1 MTGVVA
7 TQQPEM
13 ADEVMNDVA
22 LLSPDAPRLDPV
34 LVYSPGDPMD
44 ISPMPAANHQR
55 QPVFEQQPS
64 QNGSQRVE
72 QTTNKIFNNPPQPSF
87 TNDHPVL
94 SSTAGHVKPDGNDN
108 NNKPSSGLP
117 NRRTIFQPHRFSPKN
132 RASVKQGHLKRLPL
146 AMQAK
151 LGTPYKPVLVGMN
164 RNFRT
169 LPSSSNPQPGIQ
181 SNNNHFTLNGYPSL
195 DLNHVHDRPTLD
207 PPVNRQLFKPAA
219 PIPALTNSATGPAS
233 GETATK
239 PTSEQTTTAASEQAV
254 SEDPRETT
262 SGFSLQ
268 RTPLIKGK
276 LNDIDID
283 RPATYV
289 SPKYRKLSQ
298 RGSDSATTSPAH
310 NSQQTT
316 SAQDN
321 SHSNLSKQPTLAPI
335 TSSNLISPFKPNLS
349 IDKTPSTGRT
359 DDSKHTEAWND
370 MLELQD
376 ALRNQGIAPENPP
389 HQDPINEPPKP
400 CHHRMPGSWPE
411 DSLDFPEP
419 TRDEP
424 HLFTQDPN
432 LSGDHGSLM
441 HSTLVTSPELA
452 SKTHEPVNSTP
463 TPESQALPA
472 SSQDAVIIQAQSSE
486 AGQDEQAKDDT
497 SHPSFSWSNQLWGAT
512 QSVVATAIALADT
525 FKRRAIALFEEPR
538 LASRRTSHTNTS
550 SSPTRANLRM
560 LPEEQR
566 RRLRSNQWRIDRGF
580 PTVQDYP
587 FPELSL
593 DAPQFPATTDALSGG
608 EAPPKP
614 VTPDAKKSISSDEH
628 SRKSGVPPVT
638 DGRRQSAKSGIN
650 KRPTFQALS
659 PNMKRRMNMR
669 PGKRNI
675 ARTRLDRS
683 LVHAVQSG
691 KWTPDDLPTKPK
703 GPVAPVQ
710 DHKRLAHIK
719 PVKTPKER
727 SLMPILRRPE
737 LAATEAARQKRAAP
751 KKVRFV
757 LQSAPPD
764 DDPALVG
771 HHLHPGLTKTLVE
784 EEKENEPP
792 KRVEEEP
799 EAPDPGLRSWLQTDF
814 PFGRPVSAVRLFAP
828 GAKVPQ
834 GRSESIFAAE
844 WRKIQEEEK
853 AKQVPARIR
862 PEGPAVRPLPP
873 KWEARLAEAKASP
886 DNRQIATTLS
896 GDPLTK
902 RDLATCYTP
911 ARWLNDEVINAYL
924 AVLIDYL
931 RRANGNAGRH
941 DKPKFHAF
949 NTFFFSN
956 LRDKGYSSVS
966 RWAKRA
972 KIGGEALLEVDTVYI
987 PVHNSAH
994 WTLMVV
1000 KPTEKSIEYFDSLG
1014 SASPRHVAIVK
1025 DWLRGELSARYVEE
1039 EWLVVPTVSPQQ
1051 DNGSDCGV
1059 FLLSTAKAVSVGIE
1073 PLSYGARDIPLL
1085 RRKIVA
1091 ELMAGGLDG
1100 DFKPEGETGEVL
1112 I

>member
-7 TQQPEM
+7 TQQREM
-13 ADEVMNDVA
+13 GDEVMNDVA
-22 LLSPDAPRLDPV
+22 LLSPDAPRLNPA

-55 QPVFEQQPS
+55 QFVFEQQPS
-64 QNGSQRVE
+64 QHGSRRVE
-72 QTTNKIFNNPPQPSF
+72 QATNKTFNNSPRPSF
-87 TNDHPVL
+87 TNDRPVL
-94 SSTAGHVKPDGNDN
+94 SSTAGYVKPDGNDN

-151 LGTPYKPVLVGMN
+151 LGTPYKPALVGMN
-164 RNFRT
+164 RNFRI
-169 LPSSSNPQPGIQ
+169 LPTSNRQPGIQ

-195 DLNHVHDRPTLD
+195 ELNHVHDLPTLD
-207 PPVNRQLFKPAA
+207 PPVNRQLFKPAP

-233 GETATK
+233 DETAAK
-239 PTSEQTTTAASEQAV
+239 PTSEQNTAAASEQTA
-254 SEDPRETT
+254 SGDPREPTRE
-262 SGFSLQ
+262 FSLQ

-298 RGSDSATTSPAH
+298 RSSDPATTSPAH
-310 NSQQTT
+310 DSQQTT
-316 SAQDN
+316 SAQEK
-321 SHSNLSKQPTLAPI
+321 SHSNLYKQPSLAHI
-335 TSSNLISPFKPNLS
+335 NSSNLISPFKPNLS
-349 IDKTPSTGRT
+349 TNKTPPMGTT
-359 DDSKHTEAWND
+359 NDSKHNEAWND

-376 ALRNQGIAPENPP
+376 ALRNQ
-389 HQDPINEPPKP
+389 
-400 CHHRMPGSWPE
+400 
-411 DSLDFPEP
+411 
-419 TRDEP
+419 
-424 HLFTQDPN
+424 
-432 LSGDHGSLM
+432 
-441 HSTLVTSPELA
+441 VTSPESA
-452 SKTHEPVNSTP
+452 SKTQEPVNSTP
-463 TPESQALPA
+463 APEPQAFST
-472 SSQDAVIIQAQSSE
+472 SSQDAVSIQAQSLE
-486 AGQDEQAKDDT
+486 AGQDEQPKDDT

-538 LASRRTSHTNTS
+538 PPSRRTSHTTTS

-566 RRLRSNQWRIDRGF
+566 RRLKSNQWRIDRGF

-593 DAPQFPATTDALSGG
+593 DTPQFQATTDALLEG
-608 EAPPKP
+608 EAPKP
-614 VTPDAKKSISSDEH
+614 VTPDFKKPISSDES
-628 SRKSGVPPVT
+628 SRKRGIFAVT

-650 KRPTFQALS
+650 KRHTFQALS
-659 PNMKRRMNMR
+659 PNIKRRMNMR
-669 PGKRNI
+669 SGKRNI

-683 LVHAVQSG
+683 LGHAVQTG
-691 KWTPDDLPTKPK
+691 KWTLDDLPTKPK
-703 GPVAPVQ
+703 GPVAPVPNR
-710 DHKRLAHIK
+710 KRRL
-719 PVKTPKER
+719 
-727 SLMPILRRPE
+727 E
-737 LAATEAARQKRAAP
+737 LAATEAVRQKRAAP

-764 DDPALVG
+764 NDPALVG
-771 HHLHPGLTKTLVE
+771 HHLHPGLMKTLVE

-792 KRVEEEP
+792 KHVEREP
-799 EAPDPGLRSWLQTDF
+799 EAPDPGLRSWLQSDF

-834 GRSESIFAAE
+834 GRSESIFAVE

-886 DNRQIATTLS
+886 ENRQIATTLS

-924 AVLIDYL
+924 AILIDYL

-1014 SASPRHVAIVK
+1014 SASPHHVAIVK
-1025 DWLRGELSARYVEE
+1025 DWLRGELSARYIEE
-1039 EWLVVPTVSPQQ
+1039 EWSVVPTVSPQQ

-1059 FLLSTAKAVSVGIE
+1059 FLLSTAKAVSIGIE

-1085 RRKIVA
+1085 RRKIVV

-1112 I
+1112 M

>member
-1 MTGVVA
+1 
-7 TQQPEM
+7 
-13 ADEVMNDVA
+13 MNDVV
-22 LLSPDAPRLDPV
+22 LLSPDAPHLDPA
-34 LVYSPGDPMD
+34 LLYSPGDPMD

-55 QPVFEQQPS
+55 QAVFEQRPS
-64 QNGSQRVE
+64 QNGPQRFE
-72 QTTNKIFNNPPQPSF
+72 QTTNKTSNNPPRPPF

-94 SSTAGHVKPDGNDN
+94 SSTAGYVRSDGNDN
-108 NNKPSSGLP
+108 NNIPSSGLS

-132 RASVKQGHLKRLPL
+132 RTSVKQGHLKRLPL
-146 AMQAK
+146 ATQAK
-151 LGTPYKPVLVGMN
+151 LGTPYKPALVGMN
-164 RNFRT
+164 RNLRT
-169 LPSSSNPQPGIQ
+169 LPLSSNSQPSIQ
-181 SNNNHFTLNGYPSL
+181 ANNNHFTLNGYTSL
-195 DLNHVHDRPTLD
+195 DLNNVHDRPTLD

-219 PIPALTNSATGPAS
+219 PIPGPAS
-233 GETATK
+233 DEIATK
-239 PTSEQTTTAASEQAV
+239 PTSEHTTTTASKQTA
-254 SEDPRETT
+254 SEDPYETT

-310 NSQQTT
+310 DSQQTT
-316 SAQDN
+316 STQDKSRPN
-321 SHSNLSKQPTLAPI
+321 PSKQPAPAPI

-349 IDKTPSTGRT
+349 INQTPSMGRA

-411 DSLDFPEP
+411 DSFDLPEP

-432 LSGDHGSLM
+432 LLGDHGSLM
-441 HSTLVTSPELA
+441 HSTLVTSPELV
-452 SKTHEPVNSTP
+452 SKTQEPVNSTS
-463 TPESQALPA
+463 TPESQVPSAT
-472 SSQDAVIIQAQSSE
+472 SQDATTIQAQSSE
-486 AGQDEQAKDDT
+486 AGQDEQPKDDP
-497 SHPSFSWSNQLWGAT
+497 SNLSFSWSYQLWGAT
-512 QSVVATAIALADT
+512 QTVVATAIALADT
-525 FKRRAIALFEEPR
+525 FKRRAIALFEEPHPT
-538 LASRRTSHTNTS
+538 SRRTSHTTTS

-560 LPEEQR
+560 LPEDQR
-566 RRLRSNQWRIDRGF
+566 RRLKSNQWRIDRGF
-580 PTVQDYP
+580 PTVKDYP

-593 DAPQFPATTDALSGG
+593 DAPRFPATTDALSEG
-608 EAPPKP
+608 EAPKP
-614 VTPDAKKSISSDEH
+614 VTPDAKKSIRNEEPFH
-628 SRKSGVPPVT
+628 KR
-638 DGRRQSAKSGIN
+638 DGKRQSTKSGIY
-650 KRPTFQALS
+650 KRSTFQVLS
-659 PNMKRRMNMR
+659 PNMKRRMHMR
-669 PGKRNI
+669 PAKRNI

-703 GPVAPVQ
+703 GLVAPAQ
-710 DHKRLAHIK
+710 DRKRLVHIES
-719 PVKTPKER
+719 VKTQKER
-727 SLMPILRRPE
+727 LLIPIFRRPE
-737 LAATEAARQKRAAP
+737 LVATEAACQKRIAP

-757 LQSAPPD
+757 LQSALPS

-784 EEKENEPP
+784 EEKKNEPL
-792 KRVEEEP
+792 KHVEEEP
-799 EAPDPGLRSWLQTDF
+799 EAPDPGLCSWLQSDF

-1014 SASPRHVAIVK
+1014 SASLHHVAIIK

-1039 EWLVVPTVSPQQ
+1039 EWSVVPTVSPQQ

-1059 FLLSTAKAVSVGIE
+1059 FLLSTAKAVSVGID

-1100 DFKPEGETGEVL
+1100 DFKPESEMGEVL
-1112 I
+1112 M

>member
-1 MTGVVA
+1 MAGVVA
-7 TQQPEM
+7 ARQPEIE
-13 ADEVMNDVA
+13 DEAMNDVA
-22 LLSPDAPRLDPV
+22 FLSPDASRLDPAIV
-34 LVYSPGDPMD
+34 SSPGDPMD
-44 ISPMPAANHQR
+44 ISPMPAMNRQR
-55 QPVFEQQPS
+55 QHAFEQQS
-64 QNGSQRVE
+64 SHNGSQRVE
-72 QTTNKIFNNPPQPSF
+72 QTSTKTFTRLSQPSS

-94 SSTAGHVKPDGNDN
+94 SSTTGYVKPDGN
-108 NNKPSSGLP
+108 NNKSSSGLQ

-151 LGTPYKPVLVGMN
+151 LGTPYKPALAGIN

-169 LPSSSNPQPGIQ
+169 LPFSSNPQPGIQ
-181 SNNNHFTLNGYPSL
+181 SNNNQYTMSSYPSL
-195 DLNHVHDRPTLD
+195 DFNHVHDRPTFD
-207 PPVNRQLFKPAA
+207 APVNRQLFKPAA
-219 PIPALTNSATGPAS
+219 PIPASTNAAAGPTS
-233 GETATK
+233 EETTSK
-239 PTSEQTTTAASEQAV
+239 PTSERTIMSAAPDEADC
-254 SEDPRETT
+254 EDSHGTT
-262 SGFSLQ
+262 SGSSLQ
-268 RTPLIKGK
+268 RTPPIIKGQ
-276 LNDIDID
+276 LNHIDSS

-298 RGSDSATTSPAH
+298 HDSDSATTSPAH
-310 NSQQTT
+310 DFQQTAP
-316 SAQDN
+316 AQSN
-321 SHSNLSKQPTLAPI
+321 SHSTLSKGPTLTPI

-349 IDKTPSTGRT
+349 TKKTPSTGRT
-359 DDSKHTEAWND
+359 DGSKHTEAWND

-376 ALRNQGIAPENPP
+376 ALRKQGIAPENPS
-389 HQDPINEPPKP
+389 HQDPINKSPQP

-411 DSLDFPEP
+411 DFLDFLEL
-419 TRDEP
+419 TRDGL
-424 HLFTQDPN
+424 HLFTHDPN

-441 HSTLVTSPELA
+441 PSTLVTSPELY
-452 SKTHEPVNSTP
+452 TTQEPVNSALS
-463 TPESQALPA
+463 PETQAPA
-472 SSQDAVIIQAQSSE
+472 STPQDAVTIQAQSPD
-486 AGQDEQAKDDT
+486 AGHGQPKDNT
-497 SHPSFSWSNQLWGAT
+497 SHASFSWSDQFWGAT
-512 QSVVATAIALADT
+512 QSVFATAIALADT

-538 LASRRTSHTNTS
+538 PTSRRTSHTATS

-566 RRLRSNQWRIDRGF
+566 RRLKSKQWRIDRGYL
-580 PTVQDYP
+580 TVQDYP

-593 DAPQFPATTDALSGG
+593 DVPQFPATSNALPED
-608 EAPPKP
+608 EAPPKL
-614 VTPDAKKSISSDEH
+614 VTPNVKKQISSDRL
-628 SRKSGVPPVT
+628 SRKHGAPVT
-638 DGRRQSAKSGIN
+638 DSKRQSVKSGIS
-650 KRPTFQALS
+650 KRSTFQALS
-659 PNMKRRMNMR
+659 PNMKRRMHMR

-691 KWTPDDLPTKPK
+691 KWTLDDLPVKPK
-703 GPVAPVQ
+703 GLVAPMQ
-710 DHKRLAHIK
+710 DRKRLAHLE
-719 PVKTPKER
+719 PDNTRKER
-727 SLMPILRRPE
+727 SLTLLLRRSE
-737 LAATEAARQKRAAP
+737 LATTQAARQKRAGP
-751 KKVRFV
+751 RKVRFV

-771 HHLHPGLTKTLVE
+771 HHLHPGLTKTFIE

-792 KRVEEEP
+792 KHVEKET
-799 EAPDPGLRSWLQTDF
+799 EAPDPGLSSWLQSDF

-828 GAKVPQ
+828 GARVPH
-834 GRSESIFAAE
+834 GRSESIYAAE

-911 ARWLNDEVINAYL
+911 MRWLNDEVINAYL

-1000 KPTEKSIEYFDSLG
+1000 KPTERCIEYFDSLG
-1014 SASPRHVAIVK
+1014 SASPHHVAIVK
-1025 DWLRGELSARYVEE
+1025 DWLRGELSARFVEE
-1039 EWLVVPTVSPQQ
+1039 EWSVVPTVSPQQ

-1059 FLLSTAKAVSVGIE
+1059 FLLSTAKAVAIGIE
-1073 PLSYGARDIPLL
+1073 PQSYGARDIPLL

-1112 I
+1112 M

>member
-1 MTGVVA
+1 MAGVVA
-7 TQQPEM
+7 NQQPEM
-13 ADEVMNDVA
+13 EDEVMNDIA
-22 LLSPDAPRLDPV
+22 LLSPDAPRLDSAMV
-34 LVYSPGDPMD
+34 SSPGDPMD
-44 ISPMPAANHQR
+44 ISPMPATNHQR
-55 QPVFEQQPS
+55 QPAFEQQSS

-72 QTTNKIFNNPPQPSF
+72 KTSNKTFNSLPQPSF

-94 SSTAGHVKPDGNDN
+94 SSTAGYVKPDGN
-108 NNKPSSGLP
+108 NNKPSSGLQ
-117 NRRTIFQPHRFSPKN
+117 NRRTIFQPNRFSPKN

-146 AMQAK
+146 AVQAK
-151 LGTPYKPVLVGMN
+151 LGTPYKPALVGMN

-169 LPSSSNPQPGIQ
+169 LPSSSNPQPDIQ
-181 SNNNHFTLNGYPSL
+181 SNDNHFTVNGYPSL

-207 PPVNRQLFKPAA
+207 PPVNRQLFKTTA
-219 PIPALTNSATGPAS
+219 PIPAPTNSATGPTS
-233 GETATK
+233 DETTAK
-239 PTSEQTTTAASEQAV
+239 HTSEKTTTSAGPDDEAGC
-254 SEDPRETT
+254 EDPHGTT

-268 RTPLIKGK
+268 RTPLVKGQ
-276 LNDIDID
+276 LNHIDTN

-298 RGSDSATTSPAH
+298 RDSDSATTSPAH
-310 NSQQTT
+310 NSQQTA

-335 TSSNLISPFKPNLS
+335 TSSNLISPSKPNIS
-349 IDKTPSTGRT
+349 INKTPSMGRT

-376 ALRNQGIAPENPP
+376 ALRNQ
-389 HQDPINEPPKP
+389 
-400 CHHRMPGSWPE
+400 
-411 DSLDFPEP
+411 
-419 TRDEP
+419 
-424 HLFTQDPN
+424 
-432 LSGDHGSLM
+432 
-441 HSTLVTSPELA
+441 VTSPEIH
-452 SKTHEPVNSTP
+452 KTQEPVNSTLSP
-463 TPESQALPA
+463 KSHAPAA
-472 SSQDAVIIQAQSSE
+472 SSQDAAVIQAQSSE
-486 AGQDEQAKDDT
+486 AGQDGQPKDDI
-497 SHPSFSWSNQLWGAT
+497 SYASFSWSDQLWGAT
-512 QSVVATAIALADT
+512 QSVFATALALADT

-538 LASRRTSHTNTS
+538 PTSRRASHTATS

-566 RRLRSNQWRIDRGF
+566 RRLKSNQWRIDRGY

-593 DAPQFPATTDALSGG
+593 DAPQFLATTDALPEG

-614 VTPDAKKSISSDEH
+614 VIPDAKKSISSDGP
-628 SRKSGVPPVT
+628 SRKHGAPVT
-638 DGRRQSAKSGIN
+638 DRERRSVKSGIS
-650 KRPTFQALS
+650 KRSTFQALS
-659 PNMKRRMNMR
+659 PNMKRRMHIR

-683 LVHAVQSG
+683 LVHAAQSG
-691 KWTPDDLPTKPK
+691 KWALDDLPTKPK
-703 GPVAPVQ
+703 GRVAPVQ
-710 DHKRLAHIK
+710 DRK
-719 PVKTPKER
+719 
-727 SLMPILRRPE
+727 RRPE
-737 LAATEAARQKRAAP
+737 LATTEAARQKRAAP

-771 HHLHPGLTKTLVE
+771 HHLHPGLMKTLIE

-792 KRVEEEP
+792 KHVEEEP
-799 EAPDPGLRSWLQTDF
+799 EAPDPGLSSWLQSEF

-828 GAKVPQ
+828 GAKLPQ
-834 GRSESIFAAE
+834 GRSESIYAAE

-911 ARWLNDEVINAYL
+911 MRWLNDEVINAYL

-1000 KPTEKSIEYFDSLG
+1000 KPTERSIEYFDSLG

-1025 DWLRGELSARYVEE
+1025 DWLRGELSARFVEE
-1039 EWLVVPTVSPQQ
+1039 EWSVVPTVSPQQ

-1059 FLLSTAKAVSVGIE
+1059 FLLSTAKAVAVGIE
-1073 PLSYGARDIPLL
+1073 PQSYGARDIPLL

-1112 I
+1112 M

>member
-1 MTGVVA
+1 MAGVVA

-13 ADEVMNDVA
+13 EDEAMNDIA
-22 LLSPDAPRLDPV
+22 LLSPDAPRLDSAMV
-34 LVYSPGDPMD
+34 SSPGDPMD
-44 ISPMPAANHQR
+44 ISPMPATNHQR
-55 QPVFEQQPS
+55 QPAFEQQCA

-72 QTTNKIFNNPPQPSF
+72 KTSNKTFNSLPQPSF

-94 SSTAGHVKPDGNDN
+94 SSTAGYVKPDGN
-108 NNKPSSGLP
+108 NNKPSSGLQ
-117 NRRTIFQPHRFSPKN
+117 NRRTTFQPHRFSPKN

-146 AMQAK
+146 AVQAK
-151 LGTPYKPVLVGMN
+151 LGTPYKPALVGMN

-169 LPSSSNPQPGIQ
+169 LPSSNPQPDLQ
-181 SNNNHFTLNGYPSL
+181 SNDNHFTVNGYPPL
-195 DLNHVHDRPTLD
+195 DLNHVHYRPTLD
-207 PPVNRQLFKPAA
+207 PPVNRQLFKTTA
-219 PIPALTNSATGPAS
+219 PIPAPTNSATGS
-233 GETATK
+233 TSDETTAK
-239 PTSEQTTTAASEQAV
+239 HTSEKTITSVGPDDGAGC
-254 SEDPRETT
+254 EDPHGTT

-268 RTPLIKGK
+268 RTPLAKGQ
-276 LNDIDID
+276 LNHIDTN

-298 RGSDSATTSPAH
+298 RDSDSATTSPAH
-310 NSQQTT
+310 NSQQMA

-321 SHSNLSKQPTLAPI
+321 GHSNPSKQPTLAPI
-335 TSSNLISPFKPNLS
+335 SSSNLISPSKPNIS
-349 IDKTPSTGRT
+349 INKTPSMGRT

-376 ALRNQGIAPENPP
+376 ALRNQGIAPDNPP
-389 HQDPINEPPKP
+389 YQDPINEPPKP

-419 TRDEP
+419 IRDGP
-424 HLFTQDPN
+424 HLFIQDPN
-432 LSGDHGSLM
+432 LSGDHGSLIP
-441 HSTLVTSPELA
+441 STLVTSPEFH
-452 SKTHEPVNSTP
+452 KTQEPANSTLSP
-463 TPESQALPA
+463 KSYDPA
-472 SSQDAVIIQAQSSE
+472 ASQDAAVIQAQTSE
-486 AGQDEQAKDDT
+486 AGQDSQPKDDI
-497 SHPSFSWSNQLWGAT
+497 SYASFSWSDQLWGAT
-512 QSVVATAIALADT
+512 QSIFATAIALADT
-525 FKRRAIALFEEPR
+525 FKRRAVALFEEPR
-538 LASRRTSHTNTS
+538 PTSRRASHTVTS

-560 LPEEQR
+560 LSEEQR
-566 RRLRSNQWRIDRGF
+566 RRLKSNQWRIDRGY

-593 DAPQFPATTDALSGG
+593 DAPQFLTTTDALPED
-608 EAPPKP
+608 EAPLKP
-614 VTPDAKKSISSDEH
+614 VISDAKKSISSDGPC
-628 SRKSGVPPVT
+628 RKHGAPVI
-638 DGRRQSAKSGIN
+638 DRKRRTVKSGIS
-650 KRPTFQALS
+650 KRSTFQALS
-659 PNMKRRMNMR
+659 PNMKRRMHMR

-675 ARTRLDRS
+675 PRTRLDRS
-683 LVHAVQSG
+683 LVHAVRSG
-691 KWTPDDLPTKPK
+691 KWTLDDLSTKPK
-703 GPVAPVQ
+703 GRVAPVQ
-710 DHKRLAHIK
+710 DRKRLAHLEA
-719 PVKTPKER
+719 VNNQKER
-727 SLMPILRRPE
+727 SLTPLLRRLE
-737 LAATEAARQKRAAP
+737 LATTEAARQKRAAP

-771 HHLHPGLTKTLVE
+771 HHLHPGLMKTLIE

-792 KRVEEEP
+792 KYVEEEP
-799 EAPDPGLRSWLQTDF
+799 EAPDPGLSSWLQSEF

-828 GAKVPQ
+828 GAKLPQ
-834 GRSESIFAAE
+834 GRSESIYAAE

-873 KWEARLAEAKASP
+873 KWEARLAETKAFP

-911 ARWLNDEVINAYL
+911 MKWLNDEVINAYL

-1000 KPTEKSIEYFDSLG
+1000 KPTERSIEYFDSLG

-1025 DWLRGELSARYVEE
+1025 DWLRGELSARFVEE
-1039 EWLVVPTVSPQQ
+1039 EWSVVPTVSPQQ

-1059 FLLSTAKAVSVGIE
+1059 FLLSTAKAVAVGIE
-1073 PLSYGARDIPLL
+1073 PQSYGARDIPLL

-1112 I
+1112 M